1 MTINI
6 NRLVQNVAQNRLDV
20 SNEEILENISKAV
33 HTQTEKIHKY
43 LYAFNCIVKEMQAN
57 HMISIY
63 DAGFIAPE
71 KQYLT
76 VGINGLVEGAEFLGI
91 DISNNE
97 AYRDYVN
104 AIMKP
109 IYELNKR
116 DKTTEIMFN
125 CEQVPRHLLSG
136 HYKSLLIDL
145 DFPMGQQGASVIA
158 A

>member
-20 SNEEILENISKAV
+20 SNEK
-33 HTQTEKIHKY
+33 
-43 LYAFNCIVKEMQAN
+43 
-57 HMISIY
+57 
-63 DAGFIAPE
+63 
-71 KQYLT
+71 
-76 VGINGLVEGAEFLGI
+76 
-91 DISNNE
+91 

-109 IYELNKR
+109 IYDLNKR
-116 DKTTEIMFN
+116 DKTNEIMFN

-145 DFPMGQQGASVIA
+145 DLPMGQQGASVIA